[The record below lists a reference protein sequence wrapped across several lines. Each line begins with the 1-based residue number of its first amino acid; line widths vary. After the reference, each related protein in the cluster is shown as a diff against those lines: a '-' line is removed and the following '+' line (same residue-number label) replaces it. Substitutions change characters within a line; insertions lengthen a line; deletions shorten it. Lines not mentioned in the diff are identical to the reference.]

1 MNVILQAALPCARIP
16 VGPFLPA
23 GIPFF
28 LFSVPILLRSSWV
41 GCQQPAKANHH
52 KLLLFGSRGWR
63 LYHSLVYKGRETA
76 GLSQVRWILIPPL
89 PPRRAVIPSSEHF
102 VLLTSITSH
111 DKCFYQEEVQIFP
124 DPPQRQIKSLSHRHS
139 DWKKKK
145 RKRLLSCL
153 SLVFSSISFGR
164 CKEDHKLFARIAASF
179 ATRPCRGAVFS
190 QHLSSLILRSQII
203 TTSSGEGT
211 FLKYREGM
219 YYLRLFLLLP
229 CLLKES
235 FVVVVF
241 ALSRGKKTR
250 PSLITGEESCSWR

>member
-1 MNVILQAALPCARIP
+1 MCSYLNVCFLIFPSTCWNFPLGTKLSELKEKKRWKHAFEMNVILQAALPCARIP

-63 LYHSLVYKGRETA
+63 LYHSLVYKGRETT
-76 GLSQVRWILIPPL
+76 GLSQVRWILILPL

-111 DKCFYQEEVQIFP
+111 DKCFYQEEVGIFP

-145 RKRLLSCL
+145 KKIA
-153 SLVFSSISFGR
+153 FMSIPRF
-164 CKEDHKLFARIAASF
+164 LF
-179 ATRPCRGAVFS
+179 
-190 QHLSSLILRSQII
+190 H
-203 TTSSGEGT
+203 
-211 FLKYREGM
+211 
-219 YYLRLFLLLP
+219 
-229 CLLKES
+229 
-235 FVVVVF
+235 FVWKV
-241 ALSRGKKTR
+241 
-250 PSLITGEESCSWR
+250 